1 MYINLP
7 FKLSF
12 QDYPEV
18 ASWAI
23 LVYFQGCNRN
33 CKGCQN
39 TDLKDQTN
47 GLYVT
52 PLDLDKLLQEHVH
65 KWHTNC
71 VVLTGGDP
79 LMERQ
84 LSSLHEFLLVYGHK
98 YNICIYTGADQLEI
112 INKMSPIKG
121 VNYYKGGSYIEQLK
135 SKAPIGKFNTH
146 FQLATT
152 NQFILD
158 STFRKL
164 TTNGVLTYAEQ

>member
-12 QDYPEV
+12 QDYPEPDK
-18 ASWAI
+18 WAI

-33 CKGCQN
+33 CIGCQN
-39 TDLKDQTN
+39 TDLKDQTG
-47 GLYVT
+47 GLYMT
-52 PLDLDKLLQEHVH
+52 PMDLDKHLQQYVN
-65 KWHTNC
+65 KCHTNC

-84 LSSLHEFLLVYGHK
+84 LPTLHEFLTVYGHK
-98 YNICIYTGADQLEI
+98 YNICVYTGAEQLEI
-112 INKMSPIKG
+112 INKMSPITG
-121 VNYYKGGSYIEQLK
+121 VKYYKGGAFMEQLK
-135 SKAPIGKFNTH
+135 SKTPIGKFSTH

-158 STFRKL
+158 STYRKL
-164 TTNGVLTYAEQ
+164 TTNGVLYYG